1 MCKTSTLLRFVKE
14 IRQKLVEERQVFFSS
29 RFFLLN
35 IKKFK
40 VFDQV
45 VFDSFFSPKL
55 YQDGTGFKVVVTG
68 HYITGYISE
77 DEHTRKKKWTLKF
90 TDRCGSRTM

>member
-45 VFDSFFSPKL
+45 VFDSFF
-55 YQDGTGFKVVVTG
+55 QDGTGFKVVVTG

-90 TDRCGSRTM
+90 TDRCGSLTM